1 MLRVGNCILS
11 GLGSLVGLLAGA
23 IACALRGGTLGPLFL
38 LGGCTF
44 TGALLGS
51 LLTIWID
58 QKQRHAV
65 RRHFWALCNPDC
77 YLRSAGSVTEFLPN
91 LPRDSF
97 WHELSQITV
106 QAFNQLGRQAAQL
119 QQSRAA
125 LEVKAR
131 RASEHS
137 FQVQTVLNVLPLPVV
152 MVNSHGEV
160 LFANKAFAEQLG
172 GEDAPAGK
180 PVEQVL
186 PEGPL
191 CDMVLSALRRRLSS
205 CRAEEL
211 ELPVAGGQAVPFR
224 CRLVPLWIAKP
235 EGYNHGSLP
244 RSSGRW
250 QPGGRDL
257 AVAAGLASAASDP
270 FQDSDA
276 PTESEVVNAPGTDS
290 TGARLHAMDG
300 GGEDG
305 HRPSEERAAK
315 FVGLGLILEPCPK
328 LQQDRAQQAAF
339 LSAVSHEMKTPLA
352 SIRAYAELLADG
364 DAEDPA
370 TREEFF
376 QVINTQVDRLQRLVQ
391 NLLDLARIEAG
402 IMQVQKRTLSLNEIL
417 EEAAEVVRPTAAAKS
432 LRLQTELSPLFL
444 PVCVD
449 RDLMLQA
456 AINLLSNAIKYTP
469 SGGQITLRS
478 RLADDQVIFQVED
491 TGVGLTEEECARI
504 FERFYRVK
512 RNEKLAEGTGLGLAL
527 VKSIVEELHGGQI
540 SVESSVGKGTT
551 FTVRLP
557 AVHQAAAA

>member
-1 MLRVGNCILS
+1 
-11 GLGSLVGLLAGA
+11 
-23 IACALRGGTLGPLFL
+23 
-38 LGGCTF
+38 
-44 TGALLGS
+44 
-51 LLTIWID
+51 
-58 QKQRHAV
+58 
-65 RRHFWALCNPDC
+65 
-77 YLRSAGSVTEFLPN
+77 
-91 LPRDSF
+91 
-97 WHELSQITV
+97 
-106 QAFNQLGRQAAQL
+106 
-119 QQSRAA
+119 
-125 LEVKAR
+125 
-131 RASEHS
+131 
-137 FQVQTVLNVLPLPVV
+137 
-152 MVNSHGEV
+152 
-160 LFANKAFAEQLG
+160 
-172 GEDAPAGK
+172 
-180 PVEQVL
+180 
-186 PEGPL
+186 
-191 CDMVLSALRRRLSS
+191 
-205 CRAEEL
+205 
-211 ELPVAGGQAVPFR
+211 
-224 CRLVPLWIAKP
+224 
-235 EGYNHGSLP
+235 
-244 RSSGRW
+244 
-250 QPGGRDL
+250 
-257 AVAAGLASAASDP
+257 
-270 FQDSDA
+270 
-276 PTESEVVNAPGTDS
+276 
-290 TGARLHAMDG
+290 MDG

>member
-1 MLRVGNCILS
+1 M
-11 GLGSLVGLLAGA
+11 
-23 IACALRGGTLGPLFL
+23 
-38 LGGCTF
+38 
-44 TGALLGS
+44 
-51 LLTIWID
+51 
-58 QKQRHAV
+58 
-65 RRHFWALCNPDC
+65 
-77 YLRSAGSVTEFLPN
+77 
-91 LPRDSF
+91 
-97 WHELSQITV
+97 
-106 QAFNQLGRQAAQL
+106 
-119 QQSRAA
+119 
-125 LEVKAR
+125 
-131 RASEHS
+131 
-137 FQVQTVLNVLPLPVV
+137 LNVLPLPVV

-160 LFANKAFAEQLG
+160 LFANRAFAEQLG

-191 CDMVLSALRRRLSS
+191 CDMVLSGLRRRLSS
-205 CRAEEL
+205 CRAEEM
-211 ELPVAGGQAVPFR
+211 ELPVAGGQAVPYR
-224 CRLVPLWIAKP
+224 CRLVPLWITKP
-235 EGYNHGSLP
+235 EWLQPRESPAEQRSVATRGERLGRGRGACICGARILP
-244 RSSGRW
+244 GI
-250 QPGGRDL
+250 
-257 AVAAGLASAASDP
+257 VI
-270 FQDSDA
+270 A
-276 PTESEVVNAPGTDS
+276 PTESEVVRCVRQRTPPAQAPRGGWRRRGWPSALRGTSGGVRGVGADS
-290 TGARLHAMDG
+290 RAM
-300 GGEDG
+300 
-305 HRPSEERAAK
+305 P
-315 FVGLGLILEPCPK
+315 
-328 LQQDRAQQAAF
+328 QAAAGSCPAGSF
-339 LSAVSHEMKTPLA
+339 PFGSKPRDENPVGQYP
-352 SIRAYAELLADG
+352 RYAELLADG